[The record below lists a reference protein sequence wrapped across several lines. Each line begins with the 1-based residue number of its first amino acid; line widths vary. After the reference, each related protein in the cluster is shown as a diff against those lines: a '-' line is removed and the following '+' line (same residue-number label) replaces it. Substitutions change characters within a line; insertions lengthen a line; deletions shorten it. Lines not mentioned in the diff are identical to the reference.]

1 MPEESANRS
10 SFSLLRRWGIGINV
24 VISALALFAI
34 VCMVNYLSSR
44 HFRRFEW
51 TEDPRFALAPQ
62 TRQLLLG
69 LTNDI
74 QVTVLFDPEE
84 SPLYG
89 AVKGLLKEYE
99 LASRHL
105 RVEYVNHVQDPGRAQ
120 ELRARYKLTG
130 ADTLLVIFEGP
141 GGRPPRIV
149 RERELSDYDIQG
161 LLHGQPARRTGFKG
175 EQFFTAALFAV
186 SEAEP
191 IRGRYLTGHGEPGL
205 ESEEEPDAMRRLA
218 DLLRQKNIELEP
230 LSLASQEIPAD
241 CPLLVVAGVRTAMSA
256 GELDAVQRYLQGG
269 GRALFLLSNP
279 RRNENRRTGLER
291 LLADWG
297 VEVGNNWVIDRAQS
311 RGHALLTSGWGDHPI
326 TRPLTTMRLELVAPC
341 SVRRRPSPSR
351 TTEITVSELVFTSPD
366 GMTSDAGSERG
377 TIPLAVAVEKGS
389 IAEVSADRGTTRL
402 VVVGDV
408 TFLANVLIE
417 AEANLHFA
425 NLAVN
430 WLLDRGHVA
439 GIGPRSVKE
448 YRITLSAA
456 QMKAVQGLLLGA
468 LPGGV
473 LAVGVLVWLR
483 RRK

>member
-1 MPEESANRS
+1 MPEETANRS

-24 VISALALFAI
+24 VLSGLALLAI

-44 HFRRFEW
+44 HFRRYEW
-51 TEDPRFALAPQ
+51 TEDPRFSLAPQ
-62 TRQLLLG
+62 TRQLLLS

-74 QVTVLFDPEE
+74 QAIVLFDPEE

-105 RVEYVNHVQDPGRAQ
+105 RVEYVNYGRQLRRAE
-120 ELRARYKLTG
+120 ELKTRYRLVDL
-130 ADTLLVIFEGP
+130 DTLLVIFESP
-141 GGRPPRIV
+141 GRPPRVV
-149 RERELSDYDIQG
+149 RERELSDYDVQG
-161 LLHGQPARRTGFKG
+161 MLQGQPARRTGFKG
-175 EQFFTAALFAV
+175 EQLFTAALFAV
-186 SEAEP
+186 SESQP
-191 IRGRYLTGHGEPGL
+191 IRGRYLTGHGEPRL
-205 ESEEEPDAMRRLA
+205 DSEEERDGMRRLA
-218 DLLRQKNIELEP
+218 DLLREKNIELEP

-241 CPLLVVAGVRTAMSA
+241 CPLLVVVGPRSALPA
-256 GELDAVQRYLQGG
+256 GELDAIQRYLQGG
-269 GRALFLLSNP
+269 GRALFLVRSP

-291 LLADWG
+291 LLAEWG
-297 VEVGNNWVIDRAQS
+297 VEVGNDWVVDPAQS
-311 RGHALLTSGWGDHPI
+311 RGDALLTSGWGDHPI
-326 TRPLTTMRLELVAPC
+326 TRPLTTMRLVLLAPC
-341 SVRRRPSPSR
+341 SVRQRPSPSR
-351 TTEITVSELVFTSPD
+351 TKETDVTELVFTSPD
-366 GMTSDAGSERG
+366 GMIAGAG
-377 TIPLAVAVEKGS
+377 TEKGSIPLAAAVEKGS
-389 IAEVSADRGTTRL
+389 IADVSADRGTTRL

-408 TFLANVLIE
+408 TFLGKDLIE
-417 AEANLHFA
+417 EEANREFA

-430 WLLDRGHVA
+430 WLLDRGHST
-439 GIGPRSVKE
+439 GIGPKAVKE